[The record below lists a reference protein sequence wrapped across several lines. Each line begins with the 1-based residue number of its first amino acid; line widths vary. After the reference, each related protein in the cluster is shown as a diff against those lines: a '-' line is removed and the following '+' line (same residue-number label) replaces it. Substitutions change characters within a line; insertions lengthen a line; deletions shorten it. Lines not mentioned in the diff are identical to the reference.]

1 MKRWRVEHTPKGMVL
16 GVTMSAVQLY
26 VGEPPTALS
35 SSRSDV
41 DRFYC
46 DATDE
51 LGALAVFLQAWKEQ
65 ADDVP
70 SMR

>member
-26 VGEPPTALS
+26 VGDPPTPI
-35 SSRSDV
+35 RQMPDV

-46 DATDE
+46 DAVDE
-51 LGALAVFLQAWKEQ
+51 LGALAAFLQAWEQ
-65 ADDVP
+65 AK
-70 SMR
+70 